1 MKKQAIRMKIKSTR
15 FEMPEF
21 LFSQICSEIT
31 EEMAGEIK
39 IPEALTSAA
48 EPEVLEINTDGYVSR
63 ENGRVEFTYDETEL
77 TGMEGAKTSISY
89 SEDDPALVTMVR
101 TGSVSTAL
109 VFENGKR
116 HHCVYKTPYMPFEV
130 CVHTVKVTNEIDT
143 KHSLFIDY
151 IIEIRGAKAERTKLE
166 LTYFE

>member
-1 MKKQAIRMKIKSTR
+1 MEKQAIRMKIKSTR

-21 LFSQICSEIT
+21 LFSQIRSELSDS
-31 EEMAGEIK
+31 AAEIK
-39 IPEALTSAA
+39 IPEEIAA
-48 EPEVLEINTDGYVSR
+48 GEPEVLEIKTDGFISH
-63 ENGRVEFTYDETEL
+63 EDGRVEFSYDESEL
-77 TGMEGAKTSISY
+77 TGMEGAKTSISF
-89 SEDDPALVTMVR
+89 SEDDPALITMLR

-130 CVHTVKVTNEIDT
+130 CVHTVKVVNEIAE

-151 IIEIRGAKAERTKLE
+151 IIEIRGAKAERTRLE
-166 LTYFE
+166 LTYLE

>member
-1 MKKQAIRMKIKSTR
+1 
-15 FEMPEF
+15 MPEF
-21 LFSQICSEIT
+21 LFSQLCSELA
-31 EEMAGEIK
+31 EEIPEIK
-39 IPEALTSAA
+39 IPEDLTVA

-63 ENGRVEFTYDETEL
+63 HDGRVEFSYDESEL
-77 TGMEGAKTSISY
+77 TGMDGAKTAISY
-89 SEDDPALVTMVR
+89 SDDAPALITMMR

-130 CVHTVKVTNEIDT
+130 CVHTLKVVNEIET
-143 KHSLFIDY
+143 GHSLFIDY

>member
-1 MKKQAIRMKIKSTR
+1 MKIKSTR

-21 LFSQICSEIT
+21 LFSQICAEVAEDMPEIN
-31 EEMAGEIK
+31 
-39 IPEALTSAA
+39 IPEELTSG
-48 EPEVLEINTDGYVSR
+48 EPEVLEINTDGFISR
-63 ENGRVEFTYDETEL
+63 ENGRVEFSYDESEL

-89 SEDDPALVTMVR
+89 STVAPSLVTMIR

-109 VFENGKR
+109 VFESGKR

-130 CVHTVKVTNEIDT
+130 CVHTVKVINEVET

-151 IIEIRGAKAERTKLE
+151 IIEIRGAKAERTRLE
-166 LTYFE
+166 LTYLD

>member
-1 MKKQAIRMKIKSTR
+1 MKKQPIRIKIRSTR

-21 LFSQICSEIT
+21 LFSQLCAEIA
-31 EEMAGEIK
+31 EDMNGEIK
-39 IPEALTSAA
+39 IPEELLSG
-48 EPEVLEINTDGYVSR
+48 EPEVLQINTDGFISC
-63 ENGRVEFTYDETEL
+63 ENGRVELSYDETEL
-77 TGMEGAKTSISY
+77 TGLEGAKTAISY
-89 SEDDPALVTMVR
+89 SEDDPALVTMIR

-130 CVHTVKVTNEIDT
+130 CVHTVKVLNEIEE

-151 IIEIRGAKAERTKLE
+151 IIEIRGAKAERTRLE
-166 LTYFE
+166 LTYLE

>member
-1 MKKQAIRMKIKSTR
+1 MKKQAIRIKIKSTR

-21 LFSQICSEIT
+21 LFSQICSELA
-31 EEMAGEIK
+31 ESAGEIK
-39 IPEALTSAA
+39 IPEELAA
-48 EPEVLEINTDGYVSR
+48 GEPEVLEINTDGFISR
-63 ENGRVEFTYDETEL
+63 EDGRVELSYDETEL
-77 TGMEGAKTSISY
+77 TGMEGAKTSISF
-89 SEDDPALVTMVR
+89 SENEPALITMLR

-109 VFENGKR
+109 VFESGKR

-130 CVHTVKVTNEIDT
+130 CVHTVKVENNIKE

-151 IIEIRGAKAERTKLE
+151 IIEIRGAKAERTRLE

>member
-21 LFSQICSEIT
+21 LFSQLCSKISEDT
-31 EEMAGEIK
+31 DGEIK
-39 IPEALTSAA
+39 IPEELTSA
-48 EPEVLEINTDGYVSR
+48 EPEVLEINTDGYISR
-63 ENGRVEFTYDETEL
+63 SDGRVEFTYDETEL

-89 SEDDPALVTMVR
+89 SEDAPELVTMVR

-130 CVHTVKVTNEIDT
+130 CVHTDKVTNEIDT
-143 KHSLFIDY
+143 NHSLFIDY
-151 IIEIRGAKAERTKLE
+151 IIEIRGAKAERTE
-166 LTYFE
+166 SV

>member
-1 MKKQAIRMKIKSTR
+1 
-15 FEMPEF
+15 MPEF
-21 LFSQICSEIT
+21 LFAQICSELAEDMGGDINIPEVLAT
-31 EEMAGEIK
+31 EE
-39 IPEALTSAA
+39 PEA
-48 EPEVLEINTDGYVSR
+48 LEINTDGFISHKD
-63 ENGRVEFTYDETEL
+63 GRVEFTYDETEL

-89 SEDDPALVTMVR
+89 SENDPSLVTMVR

-130 CVHTVKVTNEIDT
+130 CVHTVKVTNEIET
-143 KHSLFIDY
+143 KRSLFIDY

>member
-21 LFSQICSEIT
+21 LFSQLCAEIA
-31 EEMAGEIK
+31 EDMPEIN
-39 IPEALTSAA
+39 IPEELATG
-48 EPEVLEINTDGYVSR
+48 EPEVLEINTDGFISH
-63 ENGRVEFTYDETEL
+63 EDGRVELSYDESEL
-77 TGMEGAKTSISY
+77 TGMEGAKTAISY
-89 SEDDPALVTMVR
+89 SESEPALVTMIR

-109 VFENGKR
+109 VFESGKR

-130 CVHTVKVTNEIDT
+130 CVHTVKVINEIEE

-151 IIEIRGAKAERTKLE
+151 IIEIRGAKAERTRLE
-166 LTYFE
+166 LTYLE